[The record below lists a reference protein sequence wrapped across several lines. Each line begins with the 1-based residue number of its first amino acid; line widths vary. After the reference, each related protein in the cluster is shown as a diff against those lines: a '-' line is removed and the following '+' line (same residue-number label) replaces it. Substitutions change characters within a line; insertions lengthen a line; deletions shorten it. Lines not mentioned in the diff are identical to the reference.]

1 MSRTTFPEND
11 GAHTPPDRS
20 QDGTGDDPREGGATA
35 GRPEENGTG
44 GGGLRRAAAGAG
56 LVLMAGA
63 GALLSV
69 GAFLGLYVRPVS
81 DDWCA
86 LWKARDLGVLGIS
99 ADFYRTQN
107 GRVTNAFLTGVLY
120 ADDMTGPKLLPT
132 LLVVTL
138 GAGLFLLAREALR
151 ALRLPVPAVVLAAA
165 VAVVEA
171 LLFFAGTRPYQALL
185 WAPATLSH
193 TVPSVLGVW
202 AVIWAVRAARGGSR
216 ARAAAVAG
224 ALLVGVAAG
233 MLSEPFVVTAGTAA
247 AVVGVLCLPGLGR
260 ARDRYAATWC
270 TAWCLGLGIGLVLL
284 TTSPG
289 ARWRR
294 AQQPEKPLTAAE
306 LGETVRDW
314 LRIWE
319 TIGGQWAYAGA
330 LAAGVLLGLAV
341 AFAAG
346 DRGPHAR
353 PGGTARPPLWL
364 LAVLPVPL
372 IALASLVAAY
382 GLRSGYGPTGWTY
395 ARTWTSFLVPFL
407 LALGAYGA
415 WLGHTLGRRFG
426 SPDPKAPDLGRAPD
440 ADPER
445 TPAPGAKAPGPD
457 RRPPETPRIPVAR
470 RDRAVRLT
478 VLVLAGSLTAASLA
492 ALVPTVRTTATQ
504 TVSRSVAWDRQNARI
519 RAGIADGATEV
530 TYRPLLIGG
539 LAEPFFTEVYARD
552 WAARCAATYYGVDR
566 LRRG

>member
-20 QDGTGDDPREGGATA
+20 QDGTGDGPEEGGVTA
-35 GRPEENGTG
+35 GRPERSGAGEGL
-44 GGGLRRAAAGAG
+44 LRRAAAGAG
-56 LVLMAGA
+56 LVTMAGA

-120 ADDMTGPKLLPT
+120 ADDMTGPKLLPA

-202 AVIWAVRAARGGSR
+202 AVIWAVRAARGRRR
-216 ARAAAVAG
+216 ARGAAVAG

-233 MLSEPFVVTAGTAA
+233 MLSEPFVATAGTAA

-260 ARDRYAATWC
+260 ARDRYATTWC

-341 AFAAG
+341 ALAAG
-346 DRGPHAR
+346 DRGPRAR

-407 LALGAYGA
+407 LTLGAYGA
-415 WLGHTLGRRFG
+415 WLGHALGHRFG
-426 SPDPKAPDLGRAPD
+426 SPDPKTPD
-440 ADPER
+440 AER
-445 TPAPGAKAPGPD
+445 TPDTKAPDPGPD
-457 RRPPETPRIPVAR
+457 RRAPETSRTLVAR
-470 RDRAVRLT
+470 RGRAVRLT